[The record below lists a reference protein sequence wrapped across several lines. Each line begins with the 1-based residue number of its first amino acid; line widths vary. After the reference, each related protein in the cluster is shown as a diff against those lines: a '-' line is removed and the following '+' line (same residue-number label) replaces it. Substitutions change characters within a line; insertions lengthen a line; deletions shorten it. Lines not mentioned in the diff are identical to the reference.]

1 MKKLSE
7 ILRGAYAHLWDGESD
22 FIMTTKS
29 IKSPGIC
36 GAVYLTKEAGHREV
50 CDFIE
55 HELDALCKEL
65 SIPEVTFYPSIF
77 RTLGVPEEIATDSW
91 RQLRRREWL
100 TMLIS
105 KLERQGQ

>member
-22 FIMTTKS
+22 LNMHTKS
-29 IKSPGIC
+29 NGIC
-36 GAVYLTKEAGHREV
+36 GAVYMTGEAGRREV
-50 CDFIE
+50 CDFIGY
-55 HELDALCKEL
+55 ELDTLCKEL
-65 SIPEVTFYPSIF
+65 SIPEVIFYPSIF
-77 RTLGVPEEIATDSW
+77 QMLGVPDEIATDSAW

-105 KLERQGQ
+105 KLERQGR

>member
-22 FIMTTKS
+22 YNKYI
-29 IKSPGIC
+29 ICPGIC
-36 GAVYLTKEAGHREV
+36 AAVHKTAEV
-50 CDFIE
+50 GTQAARDFIE
-55 HELDALCKEL
+55 HELDTLCKEL
-65 SIPEVTFYPSIF
+65 SISPVAYYTGIF
-77 RTLGVPEEIATDSW
+77 KQLGVPDKLADDPTW

-105 KLERQGQ
+105 KLEREGR